1 MSNEALIQVARTLQG
16 GSEPIPV
23 VTGTPVHGNFR
34 LLMAGANGCTI
45 ASLTGLTNNFSG
57 FELAPAQQLPFGD
70 GIVTDINLST
80 GSAIA
85 FTR

>member
-1 MSNEALIQVARTLQG
+1 
-16 GSEPIPV
+16 
-23 VTGTPVHGNFR
+23 
-34 LLMAGANGCTI
+34 MAGANGCTI
-45 ASLTGLTNNFSG
+45 ANLTGLTNNFSS

-70 GIVTDINLST
+70 GTVTNIELTD

>member
-1 MSNEALIQVARTLQG
+1 MSKEVLYQVARTLQG
-16 GSEPIPV
+16 GGEPIPV
-23 VTGTPVHGNFR
+23 VAGTPINGSFR

-45 ASLTGLTNNFSG
+45 ANLTGLTNNFSS

-70 GIVTDINLST
+70 GTVTNIELTD